1 MNIFCPVVCNSTE
14 AKAPLTMMGKVAR
27 ETNSS
32 TSWRDLGNAASGVA
46 TPCFLASWYMPS
58 LLLSSRI
65 SSGHTSGNWNCSR
78 SISAQLAQNS
88 SALSSLGIRI
98 ARRPIFR
105 PTSSRSEEH
114 TSELQSQS
122 NLVCRL
128 LLEKKKQHVG
138 TTPQTL
144 VRDVQPRPDPE
155 TALHGSDAL
164 IFPASQTRPLAPL
177 GFLHDRVRVM
187 PGQFR

>member
-1 MNIFCPVVCNSTE
+1 
-14 AKAPLTMMGKVAR
+14 
-27 ETNSS
+27 
-32 TSWRDLGNAASGVA
+32 
-46 TPCFLASWYMPS
+46 MPS

-128 LLEKKKQHVG
+128 LLEKKKQHIGSHSAITPLPVDIQPVVRKRLPSRTTQDSVHPPSG
-138 TTPQTL
+138 TLLTIDSLP
-144 VRDVQPRPDPE
+144 
-155 TALHGSDAL
+155 L
-164 IFPASQTRPLAPL
+164 IAMPHPASYPS
-177 GFLHDRVRVM
+177 
-187 PGQFR
+187 

>member
-1 MNIFCPVVCNSTE
+1 
-14 AKAPLTMMGKVAR
+14 
-27 ETNSS
+27 
-32 TSWRDLGNAASGVA
+32 
-46 TPCFLASWYMPS
+46 MPS

-128 LLEKKKQHVG
+128 LLEKKKQHIGSVADGCEDIMLLREVQCGRMARCAQG
-138 TTPQTL
+138 TMVLGHELTSCACEPSLTCSSTL
-144 VRDVQPRPDPE
+144 P
-155 TALHGSDAL
+155 LSHSD
-164 IFPASQTRPLAPL
+164 
-177 GFLHDRVRVM
+177 
-187 PGQFR
+187 